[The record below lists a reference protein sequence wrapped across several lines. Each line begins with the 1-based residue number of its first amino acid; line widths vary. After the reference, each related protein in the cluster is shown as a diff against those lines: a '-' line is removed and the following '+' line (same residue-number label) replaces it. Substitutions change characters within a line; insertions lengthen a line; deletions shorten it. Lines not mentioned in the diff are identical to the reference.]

1 MVVHGVRAGAFD
13 PAIWQAGTLNLLPDA
28 RHPLLEPQEGKCRNI
43 YAPSA
48 VQVPGGWR
56 VFFGA
61 WDGVPTGN
69 DRIYSV
75 ETGDFSAF
83 TNRHTVIEHGKF
95 QHVCNVSAIAEGT
108 SGFALC
114 CTAYPD
120 KDGLNKPAF
129 FSSPDGLRWNGS
141 PAPYTAQTSDIVSM
155 TGYAGYARADI
166 NGMNVLLREDGK
178 YRLYFCNFKDFGKIM
193 RASGTD
199 GRDYTYDGVALAA
212 AGMVNDVKK
221 FAAPDGAWYLMGIHA
236 NGPEL
241 YQSLSRDGMRFETSH
256 TLLRHL
262 DDADRHIVAIGWVT
276 EGAQDERGRRVLGV
290 LYGAGA
296 VKSLDQNRIFA
307 RWLQKRV
314 MFTPGLWRELRRNA
328 LPRPRQSGAA
338 GAVCGRAGGA
348 ETLRRGRQ
356 DAAGQVAKHRAGARQ
371 GV

>member
-1 MVVHGVRAGAFD
+1 M
-13 PAIWQAGTLNLLPDA
+13 
-28 RHPLLEPQEGKCRNI
+28 
-43 YAPSA
+43 
-48 VQVPGGWR
+48 
-56 VFFGA
+56 
-61 WDGVPTGN
+61 
-69 DRIYSV
+69 
-75 ETGDFSAF
+75 
-83 TNRHTVIEHGKF
+83 
-95 QHVCNVSAIAEGT
+95 CNVSAIAEGT

-129 FSSPDGLRWNGS
+129 FSSPDGARWNGS

-155 TGYAGYARADI
+155 AGYAGYARADI

-199 GRDYTYDGVALAA
+199 GRHFKYDGVALAA

-241 YQSLSRDGMRFETSH
+241 YQSLSRDGMRFGTSH

-276 EGAQDERGRRVLGV
+276 EGGQDERGRRVLGV

-314 MFTPGLWRELRRNA
+314 MFTPDFRRELRRDA
-328 LPRPRQSGAA
+328 LARPRPAGAA
-338 GAVCGRAGGA
+338 GAVGGRAGGA

-356 DAAGQVAKHRAGARQ
+356 DAAGQVAQHRAGARQ
-371 GV
+371 GVRGFDGMTAAPRGARRELQRGRAG